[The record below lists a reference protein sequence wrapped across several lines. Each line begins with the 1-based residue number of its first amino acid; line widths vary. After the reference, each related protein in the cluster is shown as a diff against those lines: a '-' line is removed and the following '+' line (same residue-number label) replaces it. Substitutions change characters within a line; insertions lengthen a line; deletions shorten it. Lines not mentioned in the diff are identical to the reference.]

1 MDVSKQN
8 HLTKC
13 LKSYLTAKKY
23 YDSDIDKSLEYFKQC
38 IKCVNIVKQTDKIQY
53 WELLEETENECIKY
67 ITLSILYLINK
78 PFDTQIKDSK
88 DNSIHQTTI
97 EPLNLFNIIETGE
110 INYMKQFKYG
120 EIDFKLY
127 NDNGLTA
134 LHYAIKYGDTRFIK
148 EALIL
153 GASIDEINANGH
165 TLLEYA
171 CLETDP
177 NMISFILLYGAD
189 MKKHLIFREGKKY
202 TNKGDQIDIVLIEKY
217 ICENYNDINSL
228 QNREFS
234 NDSSY
239 NLKYLKWLSKYLDF
253 NVNSSIRYSDLYY
266 KTQKNNIVQFITI
279 YDIIKYL
286 DKLLDSLNEISRNT
300 YIDIIKEEIIYDLN
314 YDLGCPKC
322 KLDIILY
329 YLIPFINYANDI
341 NLQWVL
347 SLEIKYLIYKIINMQ
362 TKIDTKQFKYLLKE
376 LIYEKYVA
384 TNLIREG
391 YAQILLY
398 QWILKIKI

>member
-177 NMISFILLYGAD
+177 NMISFLLLYGAD

-253 NVNSSIRYSDLYY
+253 DNHLRYFRL
-266 KTQKNNIVQFITI
+266 
-279 YDIIKYL
+279 
-286 DKLLDSLNEISRNT
+286 
-300 YIDIIKEEIIYDLN
+300 
-314 YDLGCPKC
+314 
-322 KLDIILY
+322 
-329 YLIPFINYANDI
+329 
-341 NLQWVL
+341 
-347 SLEIKYLIYKIINMQ
+347 
-362 TKIDTKQFKYLLKE
+362 
-376 LIYEKYVA
+376 
-384 TNLIREG
+384 
-391 YAQILLY
+391 
-398 QWILKIKI
+398 

>member
-1 MDVSKQN
+1 MDVPKQN

-177 NMISFILLYGAD
+177 NMISFLLLYGAD

>member
-1 MDVSKQN
+1 MTKVEHSLKFVTEFDETHPIGKQ
-8 HLTKC
+8 
-13 LKSYLTAKKY
+13 A
-23 YDSDIDKSLEYFKQC
+23 
-38 IKCVNIVKQTDKIQY
+38 
-53 WELLEETENECIKY
+53 
-67 ITLSILYLINK
+67 LSIPHSDLIAMLEGML
-78 PFDTQIKDSK
+78 KDLVV
-88 DNSIHQTTI
+88 
-97 EPLNLFNIIETGE
+97 P
-110 INYMKQFKYG
+110 
-120 EIDFKLY
+120 
-127 NDNGLTA
+127 
-134 LHYAIKYGDTRFIK
+134 AIGPV
-148 EALIL
+148 L
-153 GASIDEINANGH
+153 DEINANGH

-177 NMISFILLYGAD
+177 NMISFLLLYGAD

>member
-177 NMISFILLYGAD
+177 NMISFLLLYGAD

-362 TKIDTKQFKYLLKE
+362 TKIDTKQFKYLLFNK
-376 LIYEKYVA
+376 
-384 TNLIREG
+384 
-391 YAQILLY
+391 
-398 QWILKIKI
+398 

>member
-177 NMISFILLYGAD
+177 NMISFLLLYGAD

>member
-177 NMISFILLYGAD
+177 NMISFLLLYGAD

-362 TKIDTKQFKYLLKE
+362 TKIDTKQYKYLLK
-376 LIYEKYVA
+376 
-384 TNLIREG
+384 G
-391 YAQILLY
+391 
-398 QWILKIKI
+398 